1 MIPAKEIDGELWIR
15 AADAR
20 IKELAEL
27 RLQMDLRD
35 YFAAKA
41 MQVILQDQYRDG
53 IYVGDS
59 DNESEETCA
68 TSAYI
73 VADAMLKEREK

>member
-1 MIPAKEIDGELWIR
+1 MIPAKEIDGELWVK

-20 IKELAEL
+20 IKKAAEL

-41 MQVILQDQYRDG
+41 MQAMLTCI
-53 IYVGDS
+53 
-59 DNESEETCA
+59 ESGKEHQAALVPST
-68 TSAYI
+68 AYDI
-73 VADAMLKEREK
+73 ADAMLQEREK

>member
-1 MIPAKEIDGELWIR
+1 MIPAKEIDGELWVR

-20 IKELAEL
+20 IEEAAEL

-41 MQVILQDQYRDG
+41 MQGLISGTSLWSHDEDDSG
-53 IYVGDS
+53 IA
-59 DNESEETCA
+59 EF
-68 TSAYI
+68 AYHI
-73 VADAMLKEREK
+73 ADAMLKEREK

>member
-41 MQVILQDQYRDG
+41 MQAMLTSI
-53 IYVGDS
+53 
-59 DNESEETCA
+59 ESGKEHQAALVPST
-68 TSAYI
+68 AYDI
-73 VADAMLKEREK
+73 ADAMLKEREK

>member
-20 IKELAEL
+20 IKSAAEH

-35 YFAAKA
+35 HFAAKA
-41 MQVILQDQYRDG
+41 MQALL
-53 IYVGDS
+53 
-59 DNESEETCA
+59 
-68 TSAYI
+68 TSIKSGKEHQAALVPSTAYDI
-73 VADAMLKEREK
+73 ADAMLKEREK

>member
-1 MIPAKEIDGELWIR
+1 MIPAKEIDGELWVK

-20 IKELAEL
+20 IKEAVEL

-41 MQVILQDQYRDG
+41 MNAFLIDVDVEAEDLPSIA
-53 IYVGDS
+53 
-59 DNESEETCA
+59 N
-68 TSAYI
+68 SAYM
-73 VADAMLKEREK
+73 VADAMMREREK

>member
-1 MIPAKEIDGELWIR
+1 MIPAKEIDGELWVK

-20 IKELAEL
+20 IKEAVEL

-41 MQVILQDQYRDG
+41 MGALLTSI
-53 IYVGDS
+53 
-59 DNESEETCA
+59 ESGKEHQAALVPST
-68 TSAYI
+68 AYDI
-73 VADAMLKEREK
+73 ADAMLKEKNT

>member
-15 AADAR
+15 AADAH
-20 IKELAEL
+20 IQKEAEQ
-27 RLQMDLRD
+27 RDLRD

-41 MQVILQDQYRDG
+41 MNAFLVNVS
-53 IYVGDS
+53 VGEDDLPS
-59 DNESEETCA
+59 IA
-68 TSAYI
+68 RSAYM

>member
-20 IKELAEL
+20 IEEAAEL
-27 RLQMDLRD
+27 SLQMDLRD

-41 MQVILQDQYRDG
+41 MQALLTSI
-53 IYVGDS
+53 
-59 DNESEETCA
+59 ESEKEHQAALVPST
-68 TSAYI
+68 AYDI
-73 VADAMLKEREK
+73 ADAMLKEREK